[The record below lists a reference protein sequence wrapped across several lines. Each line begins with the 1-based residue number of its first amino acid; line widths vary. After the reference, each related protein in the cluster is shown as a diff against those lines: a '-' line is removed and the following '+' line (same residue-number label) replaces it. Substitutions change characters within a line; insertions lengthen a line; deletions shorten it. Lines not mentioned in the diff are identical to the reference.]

1 MMGKDTTSEIL
12 VKCRFCGMKELGNK
26 GEVREDGTLL
36 GECRHCSFQVRQ
48 IRQRLLQEILKEIN
62 YYIKHYG
69 LQNWGGSDIK
79 NAKELLKFSDKL
91 KSLIK

>member
-1 MMGKDTTSEIL
+1 MKSELEKFEEKYWRI
-12 VKCRFCGMKELGNK
+12 VHEEGADYEKIWELFRN
-26 GEVREDGTLL
+26 E
-36 GECRHCSFQVRQ
+36 
-48 IRQRLLQEILKEIN
+48 RQRLLQEILKEIN